1 MKGSVS
7 LGVDFVPVVGDIKSF
22 AEAQSAIDYLA
33 ATIGLVPLVGD
44 VAGDLEQAFK
54 LINDASHEINVKWVD
69 ENAGMSSRAGDYND
83 SASGARS
90 NIDT

>member
-1 MKGSVS
+1 LKGSVS

-44 VAGDLEQAFK
+44 VAGDLEQASK
-54 LINDASHEINVKWVD
+54 LINDASHEITLNGLMKMP
-69 ENAGMSSRAGDYND
+69 E
-83 SASGARS
+83 
-90 NIDT
+90 